1 MSHIL
6 SCIVRR
12 QSAALVSLC
21 DSCGLYYQSMPVGL
35 ERNANSCKTCIR
47 GDDCC
52 SISGL
57 VVALLTPC
65 SPSPLPFL
73 PEPRSRA
80 QGSGIS
86 SCVVNATALRLH
98 YCLELLG
105 MRWDPALSCGLLTCS
120 GYFGRSSAVG
130 KQKAVNGGRCAGA
143 GRKVRVASSTTTTA
157 DADADCHGLAVCG
170 KIRTTQQVAI
180 ILRALLQPQCRH
192 SLPRNRARMQQA
204 MQFGTSKSADSPNP
218 NSPKTPNL
226 WGVNQPT
233 STNSTAWCTSVQH
246 VRYELILLLF
256 VSTLPDLSCSI
267 CRSRGTMNVMWCE
280 VRQVGASS
288 KGAR

>member
-1 MSHIL
+1 
-6 SCIVRR
+6 
-12 QSAALVSLC
+12 
-21 DSCGLYYQSMPVGL
+21 MPVGL

-86 SCVVNATALRLH
+86 ICVVNATALRLH

-120 GYFGRSSAVG
+120 GYFGRSSSWQTESG
-130 KQKAVNGGRCAGA
+130 QRWKMRRGGASCFDCDNDCRC
-143 GRKVRVASSTTTTA
+143 R
-157 DADADCHGLAVCG
+157 
-170 KIRTTQQVAI
+170 
-180 ILRALLQPQCRH
+180 CR
-192 SLPRNRARMQQA
+192 LPRTGRMW
-204 MQFGTSKSADSPNP
+204 KDEN
-218 NSPKTPNL
+218 
-226 WGVNQPT
+226 
-233 STNSTAWCTSVQH
+233 NSTSRDYLPH
-246 VRYELILLLF
+246 PP
-256 VSTLPDLSCSI
+256 STPI
-267 CRSRGTMNVMWCE
+267 
-280 VRQVGASS
+280 
-288 KGAR
+288 